1 MKDIKRLNL
10 IMGWVVFAIALVV
23 YALTLESNV
32 SLWDCGEFAS
42 AAYRL
47 QVVHPPG
54 APLFLMVGRLFSM
67 LAGAD
72 VTAVGFWTNMVS
84 GASSAGCVMFTF
96 WITTYFAERMVSEDN
111 ENRALLIMG
120 AGLVAALTNT
130 FIDSFWFSAVESE
143 VYALSSFFTALSF
156 WAILKWWKQA
166 DEAGSDR
173 WIVFIG
179 FLVGLALGTHML
191 NLLVI
196 PAVCLA
202 YYFRKYSVTRNGIIL
217 ALGSSALAL
226 GFVMKIVYPGI
237 PWLLARMDRLFVNDF
252 GMSFY
257 SGTYVAVVL
266 VFAIAA
272 YLLWYTN
279 NKGKVFLNTLVLA
292 ATFVVVGYSSYAMV
306 IIRSLANPAI
316 DMNNP
321 EDPYKFYGYITR
333 EQYGDRPLAYG
344 PFFNAPEMGSESKGK
359 RFFKGKDKYED
370 GGESFDY
377 TYPEEYM
384 TLFPRM
390 GKSNKP
396 NDDRGFREFGGM
408 GETQSRID
416 ELQNE
421 SQRRQLSAD
430 EQEELQYLKYEK
442 PSFGN
447 NLTYFFNYQI
457 RYMYLRYFMW
467 NFVGRFNDQ
476 QANMGNERF
485 DGNWYSG
492 IPFIDHFVVG
502 PRDGMPDY
510 YKNQKAQ
517 NTYFFL
523 PLFLGIL
530 GLMTQAKR
538 RKLDFWLVMT
548 LFLFT
553 GLLINVYMNQPPYE
567 PRERDYALVGS
578 FQTFCIW
585 VGLGVIALAE
595 LLQKRLGSKSAMV
608 ASAASVLLVPVNMA
622 YQNWDDHDRSGRY
635 IGIDMAKNFLN
646 QLDSNAVLFCN
657 GDNDTYPL
665 WYAQN
670 VEGIR
675 TDVRIINQSLLP
687 TDWYSSVLLYKV
699 YDSDPLPL
707 TLDKEDLQT
716 GSFENGIVVH
726 DEGTHTSEEFQNYWG
741 ELRVDECFKKEQNLS
756 DVVARIRKERRSSGN
771 SDRQYLHGDRVFIPI
786 NKQSVLNAGV
796 LPAKDAIQIEDTL
809 HLNVGGRYISKGD
822 LLVLDL
828 ISQNAKTGWKRPI
841 YFTSVSGLDFYDLN
855 NYLQLEGLV
864 YKFVPINGG
873 QSGREP
879 LRMDEDKLY
888 NNLVK
893 NYRYYG
899 MKEKKNFFLDEK
911 ASYVPGD
918 YMKWGLYVA
927 KAMYAHMDQFKRI
940 QEAINKGEMKTTT
953 TRAEVLK
960 MGANLG
966 SFATVGDYL
975 TFEAGQ
981 MENYKKKGVEALRK
995 ILVEIPESVMPMR
1008 RDMKAEYAMA
1018 FMDLGADADA
1028 KKMLDDCVKDCVQYG
1043 TYFQRWEDQIFGMRE
1058 VQISKEI
1065 LEQAIQ
1071 KCERSGH
1078 ADWAKEVKSKSSA
1091 IL

>member
-1 MKDIKRLNL
+1 
-10 IMGWVVFAIALVV
+10 MGWVMFVIALVV
-23 YALTLESNV
+23 YTLTLESSV

-54 APLFLMVGRLFSM
+54 APLFLMVGRLFS
-67 LAGAD
+67 LFAPD
-72 VTAVGFWTNMVS
+72 VTAVGFWINMLSAV
-84 GASSAGCVMFTF
+84 SSAGCVMFTF
-96 WITTYFAERMVSEDN
+96 WITTYFAERMVD
-111 ENRALLIMG
+111 ENSSNKTLLVMG
-120 AGLVAALTNT
+120 AGAVAALTNT

-143 VYALSSFFTALSF
+143 VYAMSSFFTAISF
-156 WAILKWWKQA
+156 WAILKWWKGA

-173 WIVFIG
+173 WLVFIG
-179 FLVGLALGTHML
+179 FLIGLALGTHML

-202 YYFRKYSVTRNGIIL
+202 YYFRKYTVTRKGVIF
-217 ALGSSALAL
+217 ALGAAAIAL
-226 GFVMKIVYPGI
+226 GFVMKVIYPGI

-252 GMSFY
+252 GFGFY
-257 SGTYVAVVL
+257 SGTYFAVIFVFVL
-266 VFAIAA
+266 AA

-279 NKGKVFLNTLVLA
+279 KKGKQFLNTLVLA
-292 ATFVVVGYSSYAMV
+292 ATFVVLGYSSYAMV
-306 IIRSLANPAI
+306 IIRSLADPAI

-344 PFFNAPEMGSESKGK
+344 PYFNAPETGSQVKG
-359 RFFKGKDKYED
+359 RRYFKGKDKYED
-370 GGESFDY
+370 GGENFEY

-408 GETQSRID
+408 ADVQNRID
-416 ELQNE
+416 ELQ
-421 SQRRQLSAD
+421 SMAQQKKLSPE

-442 PSFGN
+442 PSFGD
-447 NLTYFFNYQI
+447 NLTYFMNYQI

-492 IPFIDHFVVG
+492 LPFVDNFVVG
-502 PRDGMPDY
+502 PNNGMPEY
-510 YKNQKAQ
+510 YKNQKAK
-517 NTYFFL
+517 NAYFFL

-530 GLMTQAKR
+530 GLMGQLKK

-553 GLLINVYMNQPPYE
+553 GILINVYMNQPPYE

-585 VGLGVIALAE
+585 VGLGVLSLAE
-595 LLQKRLGSKSAMV
+595 ILTKRLGAKSAMV
-608 ASAASVLLVPVNMA
+608 ATASSLLLVPGNMA

-646 QLDSNAVLFCN
+646 QLDSNAILFCN

-687 TDWYSSVLLYKV
+687 TDWYSSVLLQKV
-699 YDSDPLPL
+699 YQSNPLPL
-707 TLDKEDLQT
+707 TLDGEDLQT

-726 DEGTHTSEEFQNYWG
+726 DEYTNNNEEFQNYWG
-741 ELRVDECFKKEQNLS
+741 ELRVDECFKTRRNLA
-756 DVVARIRKERRSSGN
+756 DVIAQIRKERRSSGN
-771 SDRQYLHGDRVFIPI
+771 RERQYLHGDNVFIPVDK
-786 NKQSVLNAGV
+786 NAVLNAGV
-796 LPAKDAIQIEDTL
+796 VSKKDANLIVDTINI
-809 HLNVGGRYISKGD
+809 NVGGRYISKGD

-828 ISQNAKTGWKRPI
+828 ISNNAKTGWKRPV
-841 YFTSVSGLDFYDLN
+841 YFTSVSGLDFYELN
-855 NYLQLEGLV
+855 SYLQLEGLV

-873 QSGREP
+873 QMSREP
-879 LRMDEDKLY
+879 NRINEDKLY
-888 NNLVK
+888 ENLVK

-911 ASYVPGD
+911 ASYVPTD
-918 YMKWGLYVA
+918 YAKWGLYSA
-927 KAMYAHMDQFKRI
+927 KTSGGHIDQFKRL
-940 QEAINKGEMKTTT
+940 QEAVNKGEIKASA
-953 TRAEVLK
+953 TRDEVSK
-960 MGANLG
+960 MGANIG
-966 SFATVGDYL
+966 AYATVADYL
-975 TFEAGQ
+975 AGEAG
-981 MENYKKKGVEALRK
+981 MLETYRKRGIEVLNK
-995 ILVEIPESVMPMR
+995 ILLEIPNDVMPLR
-1008 RDMKAEYAMA
+1008 RDMKAEYAYA
-1018 FMDLGADADA
+1018 FMDLGANKEA
-1028 KKMLDDCVKDCVQYG
+1028 KKMLDECVDECIQYG
-1043 TYFQRWEDQIFGMRE
+1043 TYFERWNDQMFGMRE
-1058 VQISKEI
+1058 VEISQEI
-1065 LEQAIQ
+1065 VKTAIQ
-1071 KCERSGH
+1071 RCEQNGH
-1078 ADWAKEVKSKSSA
+1078 ADWAKEIRNKAAA
-1091 IL
+1091 IIQ